1 MKTLLRASAAA
12 AVLLAGAL
20 ATPVLAQPGPD
31 ARIYF
36 HGTTVAL
43 LAGVSGGKGT
53 LVYHGRRIP
62 IDVSGLAV
70 GEIGVNH
77 YDVSGDVYH
86 LHHLRDIEG
95 TFAAVHA
102 SATAGLGAG
111 AIDMQNGQG
120 VEIHAS
126 SATAGLAA
134 AIGPKGFQV
143 RLEH

>member
-1 MKTLLRASAAA
+1 MKTLLLASAAA
-12 AVLLAGAL
+12 AVMLSGAL
-20 ATPVLAQPGPD
+20 ATPVLAQD
-31 ARIYF
+31 ARIHF

-53 LVYHGRRIP
+53 LIYKGRRIP
-62 IDVSGLAV
+62 IDVSGFGV

-102 SATAGLGAG
+102 SATAGVGAG
-111 AIDMQNGQG
+111 VIDMQNGQG
-120 VEIHAS
+120 VEIRAS
-126 SATAGLAA
+126 SSSAGLAA
-134 AIGPKGFQV
+134 AIGPKGIQI